1 MANVIPPSA
10 AATKDVSEPAPTPE
24 AGDSHTEEQEFT
36 RQEESDK
43 SAQEEV
49 TL

>member
-10 AATKDVSEPAPTPE
+10 AGNKDVSEPGPTPE
-24 AGDSHTEEQEFT
+24 AGDSQTEKQEFT

-43 SAQEEV
+43 PTQEEV
-49 TL
+49 TS